1 MYTKILIA
9 EDHPLVREGIKKL
22 LTELTNEESLLEAA
36 HGKGVIE
43 QIDQNTDI
51 ALVVLDFMLPD
62 TNGFELL
69 KTITNTRPGLPIAI
83 LSAYDDSE
91 LMRKCLDYGAS
102 GFIPK
107 SASQA
112 VILNALRLIM
122 SGGIYIP
129 PEMMRNP
136 QYDTPESPGNNDYI
150 FNNSRKI
157 YGLTYSL
164 TERQLQVL
172 KLISEGNSNKDI
184 AEHLDVSENT
194 IKVHVAAILKTL
206 QVNNRTEAVIVSQKI
221 GAIEKK

>member
-22 LTELTNEESLLEAA
+22 LTELTNEEYILEAEL
-36 HGKGVIE
+36 GKDVLDH
-43 QIDQNTDI
+43 IDQNTDI
-51 ALVVLDFMLPD
+51 GLVVLDFMLPD
-62 TNGFELL
+62 TNGFDLL
-69 KTITNTRPGLPIAI
+69 KTITNTRPGLPVAI

-91 LMRKCLDYGAS
+91 LMRKCLDHGAS

-107 SASQA
+107 SAAQA

-136 QYDTPESPGNNDYI
+136 RYNTQESSNNTNFI
-150 FNNSRKI
+150 FNSSRKI
-157 YGLTYSL
+157 YGLTYRL

-172 KLISEGNSNKDI
+172 KHIAEGHSNKDI
-184 AEHLDVSENT
+184 AELLDVSENT
-194 IKVHVAAILKTL
+194 VKVHVAAILKSL
-206 QVNNRTEAVIVSQKI
+206 EVNNRTEAVIVSQKI
-221 GAIEKK
+221 GVIEKK